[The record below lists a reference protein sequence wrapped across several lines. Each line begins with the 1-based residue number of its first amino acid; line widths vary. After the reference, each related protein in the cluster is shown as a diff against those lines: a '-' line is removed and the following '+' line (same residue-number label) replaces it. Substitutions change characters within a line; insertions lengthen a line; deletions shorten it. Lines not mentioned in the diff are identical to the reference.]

1 MTQLDAITVPIDA
14 DESAFKSELNEATVA
29 VESRA
34 WRLQSDRSEEPRKL
48 GLDGNL
54 LR

>member
-14 DESAFKSELNEATVA
+14 DASAFNREVNEATVA

-34 WRLQSDRSEEPRKL
+34 WRLQTDMSEEPRKL